1 MLWFTKLEQKYG
13 KYAIPNL
20 TFYLI
25 ICYAIGYLLQ
35 LSSLYNPAMS
45 NLMNYMTL
53 DIYAILHGQ
62 IWRIFTWLLIP
73 PGGFDLFTLVMLYCY
88 FSIGTLLERTWGT
101 FRYNVFMF
109 MGIIFTIIG
118 AVILYVFI
126 WIFGQ
131 SLGAGI
137 LEGAELLKTVSA
149 GYSSMFSTYYISMS
163 IFLAFAMTFPDS
175 QMLFMFVIPIKAKVL
190 GIFYV
195 AIMAYTIFSA
205 FTANVFYGI
214 VTATVILFSLFN
226 VLVFFIVT
234 RKSFRTPT
242 QIKRQR
248 EFQKRTMRP
257 KNITRHKCAICGRT
271 EESDPD
277 ETFRFCSKCDGNYEY
292 CSKHIYTHTHVKNEG

>member
-35 LSSLYNPAMS
+35 LASLYNLAMS
-45 NLMNYMTL
+45 GLMSYMTL

-205 FTANVFYGI
+205 SAANVFYGI

-248 EFQKRTMRP
+248 EFQKRAMRP

>member
-163 IFLAFAMTFPDS
+163 IFLAFAMTFPDL

-205 FTANVFYGI
+205 FAANVFYGI

-248 EFQKRTMRP
+248 EFQKRAMRP

>member
-35 LSSLYNPAMS
+35 LASLYNLAMS
-45 NLMNYMTL
+45 GLMSYMTL

-205 FTANVFYGI
+205 FAANVFYGI

-248 EFQKRTMRP
+248 EFQKRAMRP